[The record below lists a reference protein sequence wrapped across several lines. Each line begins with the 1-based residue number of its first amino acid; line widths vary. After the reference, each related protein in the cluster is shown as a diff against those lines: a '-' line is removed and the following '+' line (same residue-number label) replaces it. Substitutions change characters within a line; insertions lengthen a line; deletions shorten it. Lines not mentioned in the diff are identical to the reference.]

1 MTTAFAADRY
11 HGKLAS
17 GEHLTSNID
26 FYTLNTLCVL
36 NDTLDFSA
44 ADAGQENLMRL
55 GEIIGIQAQPVMT
68 GLHVITGVNLTLA
81 ANQAL
86 YGITGS
92 VLTSATVYQLKVAIE
107 HSGAWVSSD
116 LTGTVPGTLAYALVN
131 ETAMV
136 QFTFGTETQILIP
149 TNSALMFSAIL

>member
-11 HGKLAS
+11 HGNLAS

-36 NDTLDFSA
+36 NEADVSV
-44 ADAGQENLMRL
+44 ADAGQDNLVRL

-68 GLHVITGVNLTLA
+68 GLHVISGVNLTLA
-81 ANQAL
+81 ANQTL

-92 VLTSATVYQLKVAIE
+92 VLTSATVYQLKFAIE
-107 HSGAWVSSD
+107 HTGAWSSSD
-116 LTGTVPGTLAYALVN
+116 LTGTVPGTLAYAMVN